1 MKSFVFGLLVLCF
14 TDSLARFALSPEKKR
29 QNACDEMQFVQCILP
44 IVEFSNT
51 FSGNKLEA
59 LSDAANI
66 EQTCSLLAG
75 SKGCINNY
83 ISGCYPSETAGM
95 TIQTLENVLSYI
107 CSPEGKD
114 ALLTESKCIANV
126 DFERPMH
133 PCPSFME
140 VDLAIM
146 QPQNNPQAVCT
157 TIENFSVCVRERV
170 RVECSDKA
178 VNFVRNLVS
187 RLTIPIKNMMGCSS
201 QARLVRDLVTLIARR
216 K

>member
-1 MKSFVFGLLVLCF
+1 
-14 TDSLARFALSPEKKR
+14 
-29 QNACDEMQFVQCILP
+29 MQLMQCILP
-44 IVEFSNT
+44 IVEFSNP
-51 FSGNKLEA
+51 FSGNQLEE
-59 LSDAANI
+59 LSDAATI

-83 ISGCYPSETAGM
+83 ISGCYPSEAAGM
-95 TIQTLENVLSYI
+95 TIQTMENVLSYI

-126 DFERPMH
+126 DFERSMQH
-133 PCPSFME
+133 CSSLME
-140 VDLAIM
+140 VELQQAFM
-146 QPQNNPQAVCT
+146 QSQGGPQDVCRP
-157 TIENFSVCVRERV
+157 IENFSVCVGERV
-170 RVECSDKA
+170 RADCSDKA